1 MKTTRTI
8 IFLGICLATAQ
19 VPMPASAEAKNPIT
33 SAYEVIYGGS
43 DHINCYQ
50 TPSYFVVVKSVKTG
64 VGNHFLVKYNSDPEN
79 TPACTY
85 SPETEDFE
93 IKDEWAAYFADL
105 KNDRLYLEHYTGPG
119 PYTFSIWNLKERR
132 KEYESFGADVDY
144 LESSI
149 IYWKE
154 TGKATVNTC
163 SKLDEWQSHGLGG
176 AIETK
181 VILNLSD
188 FKTVLTN
195 ETRCSP
201 RQ

>member
-1 MKTTRTI
+1 M
-8 IFLGICLATAQ
+8 L
-19 VPMPASAEAKNPIT
+19 ASADGKNPIT
-33 SAYEVIYGGS
+33 SDYEVISGGS
-43 DHINCYQ
+43 DHISCYQ

-64 VGNHFLVKYNSDPEN
+64 VGNNFLVKYNVSLEN
-79 TPACTY
+79 TPPCTY
-85 SPETEDFE
+85 SPKTEDFE
-93 IKDEWAAYFADL
+93 IKDEWAAYFAEL

-119 PYTFSIWNLKERR
+119 PYTFSIWDLIERR
-132 KEYESFGADVDY
+132 KEYESFGSDVDY
-144 LESSI
+144 QEGSV

-154 TGKATVNTC
+154 TGKATISTC
-163 SKLDEWQSHGLGG
+163 SKLVEWESHGLGG

-188 FKTVLTN
+188 FKTALTN